1 MKEDNR
7 QLKQQ
12 TTAMATKTSLKKWIR
27 TASNFMTLFL
37 SRLIGHMLANFVLV
51 EF

>member
-7 QLKQQ
+7 EIKQE
-12 TTAMATKTSLKKWIR
+12 TTAMAMAMAQWIR

-37 SRLIGHMLANFVLV
+37 SCLIGHMLANFVIV